1 MARAFLPY
9 VVTGIVIA
17 VPPVPTVVIG
27 FLSLYLLVVKMRVLG
42 LPFDSYPRAS
52 RVVGLSTAKPDR
64 GFP

>member
-1 MARAFLPY
+1 
-9 VVTGIVIA
+9 
-17 VPPVPTVVIG
+17 VPTVVIG

>member
-17 VPPVPTVVIG
+17 VPTVVIG